1 MSFKKIF
8 RCDLGKENYSQLNNK
23 INPSN
28 TCNSTSM
35 VMALDYMG
43 YKFPDNIFPEYE
55 QPEDKLTML
64 CYTDEEVKEFYKKLS
79 APMYNQWIAEMDKI
93 KNETPDLPLKDYRF
107 IDSYPPNEVHAVLS
121 FATNKFVGKEDATYF
136 KEKSSVQEIVKE
148 LTENKPVVVSVK
160 FGDLNHVLTLTGVE
174 IETENEGESW
184 TPTRFF
190 ADDTFGKFNIKT
202 KEYDKTVS
210 GNNSEFAVDEL
221 VPCLKAINSMNKY
234 AHYFNFPTAVV

>member
-1 MSFKKIF
+1 M
-8 RCDLGKENYSQLNNK
+8 
-23 INPSN
+23 
-28 TCNSTSM
+28 
-35 VMALDYMG
+35 
-43 YKFPDNIFPEYE
+43 
-55 QPEDKLTML
+55 
-64 CYTDEEVKEFYKKLS
+64 
-79 APMYNQWIAEMDKI
+79 
-93 KNETPDLPLKDYRF
+93 
-107 IDSYPPNEVHAVLS
+107 
-121 FATNKFVGKEDATYF
+121 
-136 KEKSSVQEIVKE
+136 QEIVKE